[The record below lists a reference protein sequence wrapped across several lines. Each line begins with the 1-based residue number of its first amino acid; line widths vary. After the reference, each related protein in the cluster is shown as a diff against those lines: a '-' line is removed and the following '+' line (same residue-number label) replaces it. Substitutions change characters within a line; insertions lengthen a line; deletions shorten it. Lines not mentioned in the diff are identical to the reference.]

1 LDAGGPV
8 MLRDH
13 TTIRHAAVTS
23 PRATSASTLANSH
36 VACSLILGQYA
47 RSFSF
52 ASRFLPR
59 EKRMATAALYAF
71 FRTVDNLVDERDPCA
86 SLEPIHG
93 QLNMWRDVIV
103 SGRDDASYHPLLP
116 ALQATLARY
125 AVPRVYLLDL
135 LDGIASDLTP
145 RSIPDFPALRRY
157 CYQVAG
163 TVGLAMTSVLGLKHP
178 DGLAHAEALGIA
190 MQLTNVL
197 RDVGEDLKAGHIYLP
212 LAELARHHVTEEH
225 LSGAVLDANFCW
237 FMREQIAR
245 ARQYYAYGR
254 QGLHLLEPDARFP
267 IAVASVL
274 YEHIL
279 TCIERNNY
287 DVFSRRAATTRRQ
300 KLFLVTRAYA
310 VVRAGPAVQPAAA
323 P

>member
-1 LDAGGPV
+1 
-8 MLRDH
+8 
-13 TTIRHAAVTS
+13 
-23 PRATSASTLANSH
+23 
-36 VACSLILGQYA
+36 
-47 RSFSF
+47 
-52 ASRFLPR
+52 
-59 EKRMATAALYAF
+59 
-71 FRTVDNLVDERDPCA
+71 
-86 SLEPIHG
+86 
-93 QLNMWRDVIV
+93 
-103 SGRDDASYHPLLP
+103 
-116 ALQATLARY
+116 
-125 AVPRVYLLDL
+125 
-135 LDGIASDLTP
+135 
-145 RSIPDFPALRRY
+145 
-157 CYQVAG
+157 
-163 TVGLAMTSVLGLKHP
+163 
-178 DGLAHAEALGIA
+178 
-190 MQLTNVL
+190 
-197 RDVGEDLKAGHIYLP
+197 
-212 LAELARHHVTEEH
+212 VTEEH

-310 VVRAGPAVQPAAA
+310 VVRAGPALQPAAA